1 MSFIT
6 LKANGNIT
14 NSTRFKEVRNENIL
28 RCLTERIHS
37 LDDNFTLHSVYL
49 MLKKYPILCNVL
61 DTPDLYSPVQMSP
74 VQHFMSFFKDYE
86 NEFIEPNFL
95 KTAHIHQLIA
105 FSKSDYEYKFGDI
118 QNIHEI
124 NNVRPVKL
132 DSAHKYH
139 FENQYEMSLN
149 NFEAPSVN
157 NDFCRYGLSRKDIDA
172 MSHHHPI
179 KVEIGNILFFYS
191 ESVLNDQQP
200 VRVSHIA
207 ESGNDAINITLIDFL
222 ETIINQ
228 SIMIQ

>member
-14 NSTRFKEVRNENIL
+14 NSTRFKEVMNENIL
-28 RCLTERIHS
+28 RCLTEKIHS

-118 QNIHEI
+118 QNIHEV

-149 NFEAPSVN
+149 CIEAPSVN

-172 MSHHHPI
+172 MSHHRPI
-179 KVEIGNILFFYS
+179 KVEMGNILFFYS
-191 ESVLNDQQP
+191 ESVLKDQQP

-228 SIMIQ
+228 SVMIQ

>member
-14 NSTRFKEVRNENIL
+14 NSTRFKEVMNENIL
-28 RCLTERIHS
+28 RCLTEKIHS

-118 QNIHEI
+118 QNIHEV

-149 NFEAPSVN
+149 CIEAPSVN

-172 MSHHHPI
+172 MSHHRPI
-179 KVEIGNILFFYS
+179 KVEMGNILFFYS
-191 ESVLNDQQP
+191 ESVLKDQQP